1 MIRIE
6 LNRLNDAFHF
16 SAENEDGNQVHL
28 DASTDIGGANQGMR
42 PMQMLLAAM
51 GGCSAID
58 VINILKKQRQDLKDL
73 KIIVSGERE
82 KDATPSLYQTVHAHF
97 KFYGNLDA
105 DKVEKA
111 INLSI
116 EKYCSVSRTLE
127 KAGAT
132 VTHSFEIIQVTSYE

>member
-6 LNRLNDAFHF
+6 INRLNDAFHF
-16 SAENEDGNQVHL
+16 SAVNENGNTVQL
-28 DASTDIGGANQGMR
+28 DASPDIGGTNQGMR

-58 VINILKKQRQDLKDL
+58 VINILKKQRQDLTDV
-73 KIIVSGERE
+73 KITVTGDRE
-82 KDATPSLYQTVHAHF
+82 KNAVPSLYQTVHAHF
-97 KFYGNLDA
+97 RFFGNVDP
-105 DKVEKA
+105 DKAEKA

-132 VTHSFEIIQVTSYE
+132 ITHSFEVLPATDSH